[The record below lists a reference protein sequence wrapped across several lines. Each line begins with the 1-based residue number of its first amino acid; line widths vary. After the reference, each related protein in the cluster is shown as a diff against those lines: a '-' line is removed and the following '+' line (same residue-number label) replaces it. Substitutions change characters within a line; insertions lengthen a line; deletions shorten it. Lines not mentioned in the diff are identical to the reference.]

1 MSAAVPAHP
10 QPTPRPNAIEIR
22 PVEGPKDR
30 TAFIRAGSI
39 PYKDDPAY
47 VTPLEFE
54 VRQRLDPKANPALKN
69 APHQLWIAY
78 RNGVPAGRI
87 SAMVNPLHLAQHKD
101 ETAHFGFLEAI
112 DDQDV
117 FSALLGVAED
127 WARARGMKKLAG
139 PFSFSVNEET
149 GMLIDGFDTPPFVM
163 MPHGRPYYKDRIE
176 ALGYVKAHDMHAL
189 DWDNKLNFIP
199 EKRKEF
205 VEKTLDSPKV
215 FIRNL
220 DMNDF
225 TGDIRCLVEIFN
237 DAWSGNWGFVPF
249 TEEQVKHLASEL
261 RPIISKHNVV
271 FCYYDGEPA
280 AFALALPNINE
291 AIRDMNGKLLPFN
304 WAKLIWRLKIRG
316 LSTARMPLMGI
327 RKKLQRRPIGA
338 AFAYKMIEMTNT
350 ENMKR
355 GLVYSETSWIL
366 ESNKGMLSMLVDM
379 GCRIY
384 KTYRVYE
391 KPL

>member
-1 MSAAVPAHP
+1 MPALQKP
-10 QPTPRPNAIEIR
+10 SPTDSPVEIR
-22 PVEGPKDR
+22 LVDGSKDR
-30 TAFIRAGSI
+30 TAFIRTGSV
-39 PYKDDPAY
+39 PYEDDPAY

-54 VRQRLDPKANPALKN
+54 IRQRLDPGANPTLKN
-69 APHQLWIAY
+69 APHQLWIACKD
-78 RNGVPAGRI
+78 GKPAGRI

-112 DDQDV
+112 DDPEV
-117 FSALLGVAED
+117 FSALLTVAED

-139 PFSFSVNEET
+139 PFNFSVNEET
-149 GMLIDGFDTPPFVM
+149 GMLVDGFDTPPFVM

-176 ALGYVKAHDMHAL
+176 ALGYTKAHDMHAL

-199 EKRKEF
+199 EKRKHF

-215 FIRNL
+215 SIRNL

-225 TGDIRCLVEIFN
+225 TGDIRRLVEIYN
-237 DAWSGNWGFVPF
+237 DAWSDNWGFIPF
-249 TEEQVKHLASEL
+249 TEDQVRHMASEL

-271 FCYYDGEPA
+271 FCYYEGEPA

-304 WAKLIWRLKIRG
+304 WAKLIWRLKVRG

-384 KTYRVYE
+384 KTYRIYE